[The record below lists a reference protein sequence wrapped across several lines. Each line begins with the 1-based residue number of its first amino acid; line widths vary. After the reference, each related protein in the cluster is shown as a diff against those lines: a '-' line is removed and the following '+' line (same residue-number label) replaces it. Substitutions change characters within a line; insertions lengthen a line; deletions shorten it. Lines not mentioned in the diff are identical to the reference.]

1 MRNEK
6 VLSKKE
12 IDKLR
17 KAYNNESISE
27 NYLNSEVLNIIKS
40 EGVSKEKAIEKILK
54 LVSI

>member
-6 VLSKKE
+6 ILSKNE

-40 EGVSKEKAIEKILK
+40 EGVSKEKAIEKIIK

>member
-6 VLSKKE
+6 ILSKKE

-17 KAYNNESISE
+17 KANNNESISE
-27 NYLNSEVLNIIKS
+27 IYLNSEVLNIIKS